1 METRVCKKCD
11 VEKDLN
17 EKIFRRNGVPKK
29 DGTYSFRKVCR
40 ECDNKKTLKY
50 YHKNSEEILKYNRGW
65 KDENKEK
72 VSEHSRRFYEKTMND
87 PELKHKKRLKEK
99 EWRDKNPDYG
109 KIYHN
114 EYYKENKDKLINR
127 VNDWA
132 ERNKDKVRI
141 IKRNWSKNNPDYTKD
156 RLANDPMFKLKH
168 YSRSRVSIGIRRN
181 GYSKNSKTADLLGC
195 SWDDLKI
202 HLESQFSVGMSIQNY
217 GEWHIDHRIPLAA
230 ADSQNEIEALC
241 HFTNIQPMWASENLI
256 KNDSYNPEDK
266 RKYLEWYSANVKK
279 ID

>member
-114 EYYKENKDKLINR
+114 EYYKEHI
-127 VNDWA
+127 
-132 ERNKDKVRI
+132 
-141 IKRNWSKNNPDYTKD
+141 Y
-156 RLANDPMFKLKH
+156 
-168 YSRSRVSIGIRRN
+168 
-181 GYSKNSKTADLLGC
+181 
-195 SWDDLKI
+195 
-202 HLESQFSVGMSIQNY
+202 QNLSGVEY
-217 GEWHIDHRIPLAA
+217 RH
-230 ADSQNEIEALC
+230 QAL
-241 HFTNIQPMWASENLI
+241 Q
-256 KNDSYNPEDK
+256 
-266 RKYLEWYSANVKK
+266 YL
-279 ID
+279 